1 MKRILPALLALFI
14 LLTLPAYAA
23 SGKLTATAAESG
35 DKVTVT
41 VRLDNPGIVATRIFV
56 RYDSGVLQ
64 LTEAKNGEVF
74 PSGTFGKNV
83 TDNPYT
89 MLWDESLRRDNNT
102 TSGTLCVLTFDIKGG
117 TETGT
122 TSVRIAVDKAS
133 TFDVDLNSVTVAD
146 GSCSVS
152 VPTVTTKAGTAATT
166 EKTTAA
172 AKPTLTPSLGTTKA
186 PAGTSAAT
194 TTKKQP
200 AVTTTKLTAATTKP
214 AAATTKPAAAT
225 TKPAAATTKPAASA
239 VGTTEKTSAFKMPS
253 EVASAVSAAAS
264 SAIEKASSAAANV
277 PSTAAQSAE
286 TKPAVDPNGTT
297 DPASGETASDVLTA
311 DGTLPTVPETLQEA
325 ISDPAPSANHRGLL
339 WLLLLIPVAVAVVLI
354 VRKKKS

>member
-1 MKRILPALLALFI
+1 MKRILPALMAFFI

-172 AKPTLTPSLGTTKA
+172 AKPTLTPSPGTTKA

-200 AVTTTKLTAATTKP
+200 AVTTTKP
-214 AAATTKPAAAT
+214 AVTT

-286 TKPAVDPNGTT
+286 TKPAVDPSGTT

>member
-74 PSGTFGKNV
+74 PSGTFGKDV

-102 TSGTLCVLTFDIKGG
+102 TSGALCVLTFDIKGG

-152 VPTVTTKAGTAATT
+152 VPTVTTKAGATATT

-172 AKPTLTPSLGTTKA
+172 AKPTLTPSPGTTKA

-200 AVTTTKLTAATTKP
+200 AVTTTKP
-214 AAATTKPAAAT
+214 AVTT

-286 TKPAVDPNGTT
+286 TKPAVDPSGTT

-311 DGTLPTVPETLQEA
+311 DGTLSTVPETLQEA

>member
-1 MKRILPALLALFI
+1 MKRILPALLAFFI
-14 LLTLPAYAA
+14 LLTLPAHAA

-122 TSVRIAVDKAS
+122 TSVHIAVDKAP
-133 TFDVDLNSVTVAD
+133 TFDVALNSVTVAD

-152 VPTVTTKAGTAATT
+152 VPTVTTKANTAATT

-172 AKPTLTPSLGTTKA
+172 SNAPVTPSPGTTKA

-200 AVTTTKLTAATTKP
+200 AATTTKPTAATT
-214 AAATTKPAAAT
+214 T
-225 TKPAAATTKPAASA
+225 PAASPTKPVA
-239 VGTTEKTSAFKMPS
+239 LTVGTAEKTSTLKLPD

-264 SAIEKASSAAANV
+264 SAVSSAGEKASSAAANA
-277 PSTAAQSAE
+277 PSTAAQNEE
-286 TKPAVDPNGTT
+286 TKPSASVPNGTT
-297 DPASGETASDVLTA
+297 DPASDETASDVLTA
-311 DGTLPTVPETLQEA
+311 DGTLSTVSETLTEP
-325 ISDPAPSANHRGLL
+325 IIDPAPPANHRGLL
-339 WLLLLIPVAVAVVLI
+339 WLLLLIPAAVAVVLI
-354 VRKKKS
+354 VRKKKA

>member
-74 PSGTFGKNV
+74 PSGTFGKDV

-152 VPTVTTKAGTAATT
+152 VPTVTTKAGATATT

-172 AKPTLTPSLGTTKA
+172 AKPTLTPSPGTTKA

-200 AVTTTKLTAATTKP
+200 AVTTTKLT
-214 AAATTKPAAAT
+214 AAT

-286 TKPAVDPNGTT
+286 TKPAVDPSGTT

-311 DGTLPTVPETLQEA
+311 DGTLSTVPETLQEA

>member
-74 PSGTFGKNV
+74 PSGTFGKDV

-102 TSGTLCVLTFDIKGG
+102 TSGTLCVLTFNIKGG

-172 AKPTLTPSLGTTKA
+172 AKPTLTPSPGTTKA

-194 TTKKQP
+194 TTQKQP

-214 AAATTKPAAAT
+214 AAATTKPV
-225 TKPAAATTKPAASA
+225 AST

-286 TKPAVDPNGTT
+286 TKPAVDPSGTT

>member
-74 PSGTFGKNV
+74 PSGTFGKDV

-152 VPTVTTKAGTAATT
+152 VPTVTTKAGATATT

-172 AKPTLTPSLGTTKA
+172 AKPTLTPSPGTTKA

-214 AAATTKPAAAT
+214 AAATTKPV
-225 TKPAAATTKPAASA
+225 AST

-277 PSTAAQSAE
+277 SSTAAQSAE
-286 TKPAVDPNGTT
+286 TKPAVDPSGTT
-297 DPASGETASDVLTA
+297 APASGETASDVLTA

-325 ISDPAPSANHRGLL
+325 ISDPVPSANHRGLL

>member
-152 VPTVTTKAGTAATT
+152 VPTVTTKAGATATT

-172 AKPTLTPSLGTTKA
+172 AKPTLTPSPGTTKA

-200 AVTTTKLTAATTKP
+200 AVT
-214 AAATTKPAAAT
+214 
-225 TKPAAATTKPAASA
+225 TTKPAASA

-286 TKPAVDPNGTT
+286 TKPAVDPSGTT